1 MFIMGGGEG
10 SSAREALKH
19 KSLEKVVMC
28 DIDQVISQI
37 HFNLFTFYCRC
48 NCFVLWTGVF
58 DAFMLILLQEV
69 VDFCRTHLTV
79 NHDAFCH
86 KKLKLVIND
95 AK

>member
-1 MFIMGGGEG
+1 
-10 SSAREALKH
+10 
-19 KSLEKVVMC
+19 MC

-37 HFNLFTFYCRC
+37 HFNLLTFTA
-48 NCFVLWTGVF
+48 GVTVVF
-58 DAFMLILLQEV
+58 FFFNAYIYFFMLSQEV

-86 KKLKLVIND
+86 KKLNLVIDD